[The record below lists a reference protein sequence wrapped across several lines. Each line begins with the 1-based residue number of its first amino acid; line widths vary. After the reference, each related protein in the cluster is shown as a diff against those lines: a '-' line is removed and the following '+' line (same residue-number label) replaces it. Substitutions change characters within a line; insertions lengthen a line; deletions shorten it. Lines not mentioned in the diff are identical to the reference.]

1 MNHVRNW
8 WAQNRHGL
16 ILAGAVGLAALGMA
30 HLEGAI
36 WGREPLEALVLA
48 ILLGMVVRSFWTPP
62 QKYVA
67 GVHFAAKPLL
77 EIAVVLLGASINGE
91 ALVQAGPSLA
101 AAVVVLVV
109 SGIAVG
115 TLLGR
120 AFGLPPKLATLVA
133 CGNAICG
140 NSAIAS
146 LAPVIEAE
154 EEHVAASIAFTAI
167 LGIGVVLLLP
177 MAVSLLGFSAA
188 QGGVLAGLTVY
199 AVPQVLA
206 ATSGAGVAAVQIG
219 TLVKLTRVLM
229 LGPVV
234 FFFALRQKRQSTPIA
249 NAPRADWKQFV
260 PPFIIGFVL
269 LSGARTVGAIGTPGA
284 AVLREAANWLTI
296 IAMAG
301 LGLLADIRVV
311 RDAGR
316 PVLLTA
322 LLSLAAIG
330 ALSVALIRVLH
341 L

>member
-1 MNHVRNW
+1 MQYVKNW
-8 WAQNRHGL
+8 WHQNGNGL
-16 ILAGAVGLAALGMA
+16 MLAGAVGLAALG
-30 HLEGAI
+30 LQRVESAI
-36 WGREPLEALVLA
+36 WGRAPLEGLVLA
-48 ILLGMVVRSFWTPP
+48 ILLGMTVRAFWAPP
-62 QKYVA
+62 LSCVP

-77 EIAVVLLGASINGE
+77 EIAVVLLGASINGT
-91 ALVQAGPSLA
+91 ALLKAGPSLA
-101 AAVVVLVV
+101 IAVVVLVV
-109 SGIAVG
+109 GGIVAG

-167 LGIGVVLLLP
+167 LGIGVVLLMPL
-177 MAVSLLGFSAA
+177 AVSLLGFSAA

-206 ATSGAGVAAVQIG
+206 ATSGAGAVAAQIG

-234 FFFALRQKRQSTPIA
+234 FFFALRQKRQATPDA
-249 NAPRADWKQFV
+249 GAPRADWKQFV

-269 LSGARTVGAIGTPGA
+269 LAGARTMGVIGTPGA
-284 AVLREAANWLTI
+284 DVLREAANWLTVG
-296 IAMAG
+296 AMAG

-322 LLSLAAIG
+322 LLSLAALG
-330 ALSVALIRVLH
+330 ALSVALICALH